1 MDAPDLTYPCTE
13 PGAKRFLWKEKPSD
27 LPSLAAR
34 AEQLA
39 GLSLA
44 ELAKDAGIAVPPD
57 LKRAK
62 GWVGTLVEL
71 ALGASAASRAE
82 PDFPELGVELKTL
95 PVDSR
100 GNVLESTF
108 VCTIELAHIADSEWE
123 ESRLWSKLRHVL
135 WIPVEGVREIPVA
148 DRRLGSPLFWKPG
161 PEEEA
166 LLRAD
171 WEHLGLLI
179 AQGRTSEIT
188 GHLGE
193 VLQVRPKAARGASRR
208 HAVDEEGALYDEQP
222 KGFYL
227 RPSFTREII
236 RHNFAVASEQ
246 GP

>member
-1 MDAPDLTYPCTE
+1 MDAPDLNYSPTLA
-13 PGAKRFLWKEKPSD
+13 GAKRFRWKEKPGD
-27 LPSLAAR
+27 LASLAAR

-39 GLSLA
+39 GVSLG
-44 ELAKDAGIAVPPD
+44 ELAADAGIFAPPD
-57 LKRAK
+57 LRRAK

-95 PVDSR
+95 PVDAR
-100 GNVLESTF
+100 GSVLESTF
-108 VCTIELAHIADSEWE
+108 VCTIELSHIADSEWE
-123 ESRLWSKLRHVL
+123 ASRLWGKLRHVL

-148 DRRLGSPLFWKPG
+148 ERRIGSPLFWKPG

-179 AQGRTSEIT
+179 AQGRTNEIT

-193 VLQVRPKAARGASRR
+193 VLQVRPKAARGSSRR

-227 RPSFTREII
+227 RPSFTRGII
-236 RHNFAVASEQ
+236 QRNFAVKTARRD
-246 GP
+246 